1 MIKPG
6 MTVEE
11 LRKFK
16 YPNLVAEI
24 MESGYELHRIA
35 ELMECENASDLEKVI
50 EAKLRGDVPIMY
62 SEAYKLA
69 REFDVKME
77 YLFSHKLSVK
87 NGKIEAYIR
96 WNELK
101 NAKEIL
107 KIYNELIENP
117 ELIDFMKFCIT
128 LTKKQREMVLE
139 MLKERQGAS

>member
-6 MTVEE
+6 MTIEE

-16 YPNLVAEI
+16 YPNLAAEI
-24 MESGYELHRIA
+24 MESGYEMNRIA
-35 ELMECENASDLEKVI
+35 DSMECENASDLEKVI

-62 SEAYKLA
+62 LEAYKLA

-87 NGKIEAYIR
+87 NGKTEAYIR

-117 ELIDFMKFCIT
+117 ELIDFMKACMSLTEEQGAIILET
-128 LTKKQREMVLE
+128 LQ
-139 MLKERQGAS
+139 ERQGAS